1 MRATLLLLLALWL
14 GGVPAAAVST
24 YKGLQPGKSTRADVE
39 RALGPA
45 ARAVSGTLFEYALP
59 DGPGDILVEFRADG
73 IVERLERRFPRPITR
88 AALLRSLGLPDTPEE
103 KGTNREGKLVEYF
116 GDVKTLALTYASAEP
131 RSGIISVGY
140 YSMELFERGLGK
152 ARNPVVQFDPAACR
166 ELYFWA
172 QGERDA
178 AKRAKNVGRHQE
190 ILEIQ
195 ILAQRGECAK
205 AQSLAAKYK
214 ESYR

>member
-1 MRATLLLLLALWL
+1 MRIPALLLALML
-14 GGVPAAAVST
+14 AGVPAAAVST

-39 RALGPA
+39 RTLGQPV
-45 ARAVSGTLFEYALP
+45 RTVSATLFEYSLA
-59 DGPGDILVEFRADG
+59 DGPGSILVEFRPDAVVDR
-73 IVERLERRFPRPITR
+73 IERRFVKPVSRT
-88 AALLRSLGLPDTPEE
+88 ALLRSLGLPETPEE

-166 ELYFWA
+166 ELYYWS

-178 AKRAKNVGRHQE
+178 AKRAKNVGRHQA

-195 ILAQRGECAK
+195 IMAQRGECTK